1 MIHSRSRLLRASLLA
16 LVALVLPLSA
26 GCFGTISKIGSGLVQ
41 DGDPRN
47 GVTFYVG
54 GAGPIGHVGSFDVPL
69 GLQDAGYDG
78 YVKVFPWQGLTHAG
92 DQINLSKNREK
103 ASELA
108 HEIRTF
114 ARDYPGRKINVIA
127 LSAGTGIAAFALE
140 YLPERL
146 QVQDVIFLGCSLSS
160 NYDMTRALRRVRG
173 GLYCVYSPSDIIL
186 KDIVWYTGTVD
197 RSNSSDGIAGL
208 EGFHRPATG
217 SSDAPRQYAKVHNVA
232 YRPEFAGVGYRG
244 GHTDSTARGFV
255 STYLAGI
262 ILGTENTLVVGDG
275 TGPRHAYQ
283 PLPARP
289 KRGAEEPAAKESD
302 VSVDSRPKAKNR
314 KVGEP
319 MQPEPNDDAA
329 GETTPSK
336 ARSKSRAA
344 HSSEPAEAGTTESD
358 GARESVKPH
367 PARESAQPPNS
378 AAKKKSLAPTSQNH
392 KAAPKRGLAKVTSA
406 TSRPSGT
413 TSAPAETDSTDH
425 TDWAPPDDHPLRERS
440 SDAATTQPAPTE

>member
-1 MIHSRSRLLRASLLA
+1 MTQSRSRLFRASLLA
-16 LVALVLPLSA
+16 LAALILPLST
-26 GCFGTISKIGSGLVQ
+26 GCFGTISKIGSELVQ
-41 DGDPRN
+41 DSDPRN

-54 GAGPIGHVGSFDVPL
+54 GAGPIGHVGSFDIPL

-127 LSAGTGIAAFALE
+127 LSAGTGIATFALE

-146 QVQDVIFLGCSLSS
+146 QVQNVIFLGCSLSS
-160 NYDMTRALRRVRG
+160 NYDFTRALRRVRG

-275 TGPRHAYQ
+275 TVPRHVSQ
-283 PLPARP
+283 SSPARP
-289 KRGAEEPAAKESD
+289 KRGAAEPTEKESD
-302 VSVDSRPKAKNR
+302 VSVGSRPKTKSR
-314 KVGEP
+314 TVGEP
-319 MQPEPNDDAA
+319 MQPEQIDDAA
-329 GETTPSK
+329 GGTSRSK
-336 ARSKSRAA
+336 ARSKPHTADSN
-344 HSSEPAEAGTTESD
+344 EPAEVGSTESD
-358 GARESVKPH
+358 GARDSVRPH
-367 PARESAQPPNS
+367 PARESAQPS
-378 AAKKKSLAPTSQNH
+378 SSAKKKSPAPTSQNH
-392 KAAPKRGLAKVTSA
+392 KAAPRRGLAKVTSA
-406 TSRPSGT
+406 TSRPAGA
-413 TSAPAETDSTDH
+413 TSAPAETDSTDN
-425 TDWAPPDDHPLRERS
+425 TDWAPPGDHPLHERS
-440 SDAATTQPAPTE
+440 PDAATTRPTPTE